1 MADLDALSLKLDR
14 VLAGQEQHRRE
25 TAAHTEAMQAVLMAI
40 TDGITPALATHREML
55 AEILKACTAEPT
67 TDLGA
72 TLRAMEAAI
81 RGMEMAVRTLTA
93 ELRRAPRGN
102 GAERP

>member
-14 VLAGQEQHRRE
+14 LLAGQEQQRRE
-25 TAAHTEAMQAVLMAI
+25 AAAHTEVMQAILVAI
-40 TDGITPALATHREML
+40 EDGITPALASHRELL
-55 AEILKACTAEPT
+55 AEILKACTAEPS

-81 RGMEMAVRTLTA
+81 RGMELSVRTLTT

-102 GAERP
+102 GAEQP